1 MDMAFGVC
9 DFRREGV
16 QLRFT
21 LRREER
27 GERREGVQLRFT
39 LRREERGRFA

>member
-27 GERREGVQLRFT
+27 GERRE
-39 LRREERGRFA
+39 ERGERAFSFASL